1 MAGAISSIAVRQG
14 QKVAAGERL
23 LTVEAMKMETAI
35 TAARSG
41 IVAEILVSARDNVE
55 AKDLMIVMA

>member
-1 MAGAISSIAVRQG
+1 MAGAISSVAVRKG

-35 TAARSG
+35 TAAKAG
-41 IVAEILVSARDNVE
+41 IVADVLVSARDHVD
-55 AKDLMIVMA
+55 AKDLMIIMA